1 MMRKLMSNPII
12 GKCLPWVLP
21 ILLIV
26 VWAIL
31 SNLDVISRKILP
43 LPQDVLFSFRDLLLS
58 GKLIEHIAISFQR
71 AFIGFLIGGGIGLVL
86 GFINGLSSI
95 AEKLLD
101 TTIQMVRNVP
111 HLAMI
116 PLVVLW
122 FGIGEES
129 KIFLVAVGVL
139 FPVYIN
145 TLHGIRS
152 VDNGLIEMGSVY
164 GLRTASL
171 FWKIVLPGALPSI
184 LVGLR
189 YALGIMWLTL
199 IVSETIATN
208 SGIGFLAMNAREYMQ
223 TDIILL
229 TIVLYALFGK
239 LADSIAKLLERRFLR
254 WNPNYHN

>member
-1 MMRKLMSNPII
+1 MRKFLSNPSI

-26 VWAIL
+26 LWSIL

-43 LPQDVLFSFRDLLLS
+43 LPQDVLFSFRELLLS
-58 GKLIEHIAISFQR
+58 GELIEHISISFQR

-86 GFINGLSSI
+86 GFMNGLSSI

-129 KIFLVAVGVL
+129 KIFLVAIGVL

-152 VDNGLIEMGSVY
+152 VDNGLIEMGNVY
-164 GLRTASL
+164 RLRSASL
-171 FWKIVLPGALPSI
+171 FWRVVLPGALPSI

-229 TIVLYALFGK
+229 TILLYALFGK
-239 LADSIAKLLERRFLR
+239 LADSIAKLLEKRFLQ
-254 WNPNYHN
+254 WNPNYQK

>member
-1 MMRKLMSNPII
+1 MRKFLSNPLI

-26 VWAIL
+26 GWSIL
-31 SNLDVISRKILP
+31 SNHDVISRKILP

-58 GKLIEHIAISFQR
+58 GELIAHISISFQR

-86 GFINGLSSI
+86 GFMNGLSSI

-129 KIFLVAVGVL
+129 KIFLVAIGVL

-152 VDNGLIEMGSVY
+152 VDNGLIEMGNVY
-164 GLRTASL
+164 GLRSASL
-171 FWKIVLPGALPSI
+171 FWKVVLPGALPSI

-229 TIVLYALFGK
+229 TILLYALFGK
-239 LADSIAKLLERRFLR
+239 LADSIAKLLEKRFLQ
-254 WNPNYHN
+254 WNPNYQK

>member
-1 MMRKLMSNPII
+1 M
-12 GKCLPWVLP
+12 
-21 ILLIV
+21 
-26 VWAIL
+26 
-31 SNLDVISRKILP
+31 
-43 LPQDVLFSFRDLLLS
+43 
-58 GKLIEHIAISFQR
+58 
-71 AFIGFLIGGGIGLVL
+71 L

-152 VDNGLIEMGSVY
+152 VDNGLIEMGNVY
-164 GLRTASL
+164 GLRSASL
-171 FWKIVLPGALPSI
+171 FWKVVLPGALPSI

-229 TIVLYALFGK
+229 TILLYALFGK
-239 LADSIAKLLERRFLR
+239 LADSIAKLLEKRFLQ
-254 WNPNYHN
+254 WNPNYQK

>member
-1 MMRKLMSNPII
+1 MRKFLSNPLI
-12 GKCLPWVLP
+12 GKCLPWILP

-26 VWAIL
+26 LWFIL

-43 LPQDVLFSFRDLLLS
+43 LPQDVLFSFRELLFS
-58 GKLIEHIAISFQR
+58 GELIDHISISFQR

-86 GFINGLSSI
+86 GFMNGLSSI

-101 TTIQMVRNVP
+101 TTIQMVRNIP

-129 KIFLVAVGVL
+129 KIFLVAIGVL

-152 VDNGLIEMGSVY
+152 VDNGLIEMGNVY
-164 GLRTASL
+164 GLRSASL
-171 FWKIVLPGALPSI
+171 FWRVVLPGALPSI

-229 TIVLYALFGK
+229 TILLYALFGK
-239 LADSIAKLLERRFLR
+239 LADSIAKLLEKRFLQ
-254 WNPNYHN
+254 WNPNYQK

>member
-1 MMRKLMSNPII
+1 
-12 GKCLPWVLP
+12 
-21 ILLIV
+21 
-26 VWAIL
+26 
-31 SNLDVISRKILP
+31 
-43 LPQDVLFSFRDLLLS
+43 
-58 GKLIEHIAISFQR
+58 
-71 AFIGFLIGGGIGLVL
+71 IGLVL

-129 KIFLVAVGVL
+129 KIFLVAIGVL

-145 TLHGIRS
+145 TMHGIRS
-152 VDNGLIEMGSVY
+152 VDNGLIEMGNVY
-164 GLRTASL
+164 GLRSASL
-171 FWKIVLPGALPSI
+171 FWKVVLPGALPSI

-229 TIVLYALFGK
+229 TILLYALFGK
-239 LADSIAKLLERRFLR
+239 LADSIA
-254 WNPNYHN
+254 

>member
-1 MMRKLMSNPII
+1 MMRKFLSNPLI
-12 GKCLPWVLP
+12 GKCLPWILP

-43 LPQDVLFSFRDLLLS
+43 LPQDVLFSFRDLLFS
-58 GKLIEHIAISFQR
+58 GKLIEHISISFQR

-129 KIFLVAVGVL
+129 KIFLVAIGVL

-152 VDNGLIEMGSVY
+152 VDNGLIEMGNVY
-164 GLRTASL
+164 GLRSASL
-171 FWKIVLPGALPSI
+171 FWRVVLPGALPSI

-229 TIVLYALFGK
+229 TILLYALFGK
-239 LADSIAKLLERRFLR
+239 LADSIAKLLEKRFLQ
-254 WNPNYHN
+254 WNPNYQK

>member
-1 MMRKLMSNPII
+1 MRKPLSTPILE
-12 GKCLPWVLP
+12 KCIPWVLP
-21 ILLIV
+21 VLLILG
-26 VWAIL
+26 WSIL
-31 SNLDVISRKILP
+31 SNTNVISRKILP
-43 LPQDVLFSFRDLLLS
+43 LPQDVLLSFRDLLLS
-58 GKLIEHIAISFQR
+58 GALIEHISISFQR
-71 AFIGFLIGGGIGLVL
+71 AFTGFLIGGGIGFIL

-95 AEKLLD
+95 AEKFLD

-129 KIFLVAVGVL
+129 KIFLVAIGVL

-152 VDNGLIEMGSVY
+152 VDSGLIEMGKVY
-164 GLRTASL
+164 GLRPASL
-171 FWKIVLPGALPSI
+171 LWRVILPGALPSI

-229 TIVLYALFGK
+229 TIVLYALLGK
-239 LADSIAKLLERRFLR
+239 LADSIAKLLEKRLLQ
-254 WNPNYHN
+254 WNPNYHK

>member
-1 MMRKLMSNPII
+1 MRKFLSNPLI
-12 GKCLPWVLP
+12 GKCLPWILP

-43 LPQDVLFSFRDLLLS
+43 CLKTFYFLS
-58 GKLIEHIAISFQR
+58 EICCFQEVNR
-71 AFIGFLIGGGIGLVL
+71 THLHQLSKSVHWFLNRRGIGLVL

-129 KIFLVAVGVL
+129 KIFLVAIGVL

-152 VDNGLIEMGSVY
+152 VDNGLIEMGNVY
-164 GLRTASL
+164 GRAPLHSFGESFCLAHC
-171 FWKIVLPGALPSI
+171 LP
-184 LVGLR
+184 
-189 YALGIMWLTL
+189 
-199 IVSETIATN
+199 
-208 SGIGFLAMNAREYMQ
+208 F
-223 TDIILL
+223 
-229 TIVLYALFGK
+229 
-239 LADSIAKLLERRFLR
+239 
-254 WNPNYHN
+254 

>member
-1 MMRKLMSNPII
+1 MS
-12 GKCLPWVLP
+12 GE
-21 ILLIV
+21 
-26 VWAIL
+26 
-31 SNLDVISRKILP
+31 
-43 LPQDVLFSFRDLLLS
+43 
-58 GKLIEHIAISFQR
+58 LIEHISISFQR

-129 KIFLVAVGVL
+129 KIFLVAIGVL

-152 VDNGLIEMGSVY
+152 VDNGLIEMGNVY
-164 GLRTASL
+164 GLRSASL
-171 FWKIVLPGALPSI
+171 FWRVVLPGALPSI

-229 TIVLYALFGK
+229 TILLYALFGK
-239 LADSIAKLLERRFLR
+239 LADSIAKLLEKRFLQ
-254 WNPNYHN
+254 WNPNYQK

>member
-1 MMRKLMSNPII
+1 
-12 GKCLPWVLP
+12 
-21 ILLIV
+21 
-26 VWAIL
+26 
-31 SNLDVISRKILP
+31 
-43 LPQDVLFSFRDLLLS
+43 
-58 GKLIEHIAISFQR
+58 
-71 AFIGFLIGGGIGLVL
+71 GIGLVL

-129 KIFLVAVGVL
+129 KIFLVAIGVL

-145 TLHGIRS
+145 TMHGIRS
-152 VDNGLIEMGSVY
+152 VDNGLIEMGNVY
-164 GLRTASL
+164 GLRSASL
-171 FWKIVLPGALPSI
+171 FWKVVLPGALPSI

-229 TIVLYALFGK
+229 TI
-239 LADSIAKLLERRFLR
+239 LL
-254 WNPNYHN
+254 

>member
-1 MMRKLMSNPII
+1 M
-12 GKCLPWVLP
+12 
-21 ILLIV
+21 
-26 VWAIL
+26 
-31 SNLDVISRKILP
+31 
-43 LPQDVLFSFRDLLLS
+43 
-58 GKLIEHIAISFQR
+58 
-71 AFIGFLIGGGIGLVL
+71 L

-129 KIFLVAVGVL
+129 KIFLVAIGVL

-152 VDNGLIEMGSVY
+152 VDHGLIEMGSVY